1 VTQAV
6 EQATNTPVSY
16 LELVRGNRDFR
27 SIWLGQIISLF
38 GDWFNLIASAALISS
53 LTGSGM
59 AVGGLFVVRMLAPF
73 LVSPLAGVAADRFN
87 RKWLLILSDLSRAA
101 VVLGFLLVRD
111 ASQVWLLYT
120 LTAIQLGLSGFFF
133 PARNAILPDIVSR
146 GELGAANT
154 LSSATWSVMLAVGA
168 ALGGIVAGEWG
179 IYPAFVVDSASFLL
193 SAFFILHIHYRH
205 DQSDMG
211 TGRTLHLFTLQYI
224 EGVRYLRENLDIL
237 AITLQKA
244 AVALT
249 VSGAFQVV
257 QVALTERVFVIGEG
271 GGTSLGLLYAAGGV
285 GTGLG
290 PILVR
295 RFTADRERSM
305 RIAIL
310 IAYGLIS
317 LGLLISAP
325 LWNFPVLLLGTLFRG
340 VGVGINWVFT
350 TQLLLQLLPDRV
362 RGRVFST
369 EFAFLTL
376 ASAISAALGGWALD
390 SLGLSNSDLLWWM
403 AGLTLIP
410 GILWLAWITTGRKRR
425 LQAGKIS
432 EGGTGS

>member
-1 VTQAV
+1 
-6 EQATNTPVSY
+6 
-16 LELVRGNRDFR
+16 
-27 SIWLGQIISLF
+27 
-38 GDWFNLIASAALISS
+38 
-53 LTGSGM
+53 
-59 AVGGLFVVRMLAPF
+59 
-73 LVSPLAGVAADRFN
+73 
-87 RKWLLILSDLSRAA
+87 
-101 VVLGFLLVRD
+101 
-111 ASQVWLLYT
+111 
-120 LTAIQLGLSGFFF
+120 
-133 PARNAILPDIVSR
+133 
-146 GELGAANT
+146 
-154 LSSATWSVMLAVGA
+154 
-168 ALGGIVAGEWG
+168 
-179 IYPAFVVDSASFLL
+179 
-193 SAFFILHIHYRH
+193 
-205 DQSDMG
+205 MG

-310 IAYGLIS
+310 IAYGLSS